1 MISSLPN
8 LIFGIIL
15 LFPGIVQRYIK
26 GIWKYRVLIFMYCNL
41 TASYMT
47 VWLSFFFLLTFI
59 LPGDSLPRSTIVWLR
74 KQQRERSYLTQAQY
88 YVRKHVCNLWLP
100 AYEFILMYSIS
111 FFIFVYIVYLW
122 WTPCRRCSASRASS
136 TIKLSFGL

>member
-1 MISSLPN
+1 MRRNDSNLSHFYAEFTIPRKSCYSFISKRISTS
-8 LIFGIIL
+8 
-15 LFPGIVQRYIK
+15 
-26 GIWKYRVLIFMYCNL
+26 YCNL
-41 TASYMT
+41 TAYYMT

-59 LPGDSLPRSTIVWLR
+59 LPGDPLPRSTIVWLR

-88 YVRKHVCNLWLP
+88 YVRKHVCNIWLP